1 MKSIRIPTAT
11 KKTPFRLTVVN
22 SNVSIKGFTFVTH
35 DQYINIA
42 NTVHIVVETIL
53 VSRLTLG
60 F

>member
-1 MKSIRIPTAT
+1 MKNIRIPTAT
-11 KKTPFRLTVVN
+11 KKPPFRLTVVN

-42 NTVHIVVETIL
+42 NTVVETIL

>member
-42 NTVHIVVETIL
+42 NTVVETIL
-53 VSRLTLG
+53 VSGLTLG

>member
-1 MKSIRIPTAT
+1 MKNIRIPTAT

-42 NTVHIVVETIL
+42 NTVVETIL

>member
-11 KKTPFRLTVVN
+11 KKNPFRLTVVN

-35 DQYINIA
+35 DQYIINIA
-42 NTVHIVVETIL
+42 NTVVETIL

>member
-11 KKTPFRLTVVN
+11 KKNPFRLTVVN

-42 NTVHIVVETIL
+42 NTVVETIL
-53 VSRLTLG
+53 VSGLTLG

>member
-11 KKTPFRLTVVN
+11 KKNPFRLTVVN

-42 NTVHIVVETIL
+42 NTVVETIL